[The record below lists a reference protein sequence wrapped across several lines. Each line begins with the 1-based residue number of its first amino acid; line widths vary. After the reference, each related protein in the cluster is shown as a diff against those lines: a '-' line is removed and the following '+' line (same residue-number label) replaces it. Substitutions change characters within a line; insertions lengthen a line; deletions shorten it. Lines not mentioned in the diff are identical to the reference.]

1 LANKR
6 NSYSKARIKNRRKP
20 DYQKVAMLNLRY
32 ISSFKFQLKRIMEES
47 SMNEDFTNAFIAN
60 LITKGS
66 RGSLNEAMD
75 YVRSLAKE
83 GIFKEDTSK
92 EILLL
97 LDRNRKYR

>member
-1 LANKR
+1 MANKR
-6 NSYSKARIKNRRKP
+6 YGPSKARMKNKYRP
-20 DYQKVAMLNLRY
+20 DYQKEAKLNLRY
-32 ISSFKFQLKRIMEES
+32 ISRFKFLLRQIMEES

-66 RGSLNEAMD
+66 RGSLNEAKD
-75 YVRSLAKE
+75 YVRSLADQ
-83 GIFKEDTSK
+83 GIFKDETSE

>member
-6 NSYSKARIKNRRKP
+6 YGPSKARMKNKYRP
-20 DYQKVAMLNLRY
+20 DYQKEAMLNLRY
-32 ISSFKFQLKRIMEES
+32 LSRFKFQLRQIMEES

-66 RGSLNEAMD
+66 RGSLSEAKD
-75 YVRSLAKE
+75 YVRSLVDQ
-83 GIFKEDTSK
+83 GIFKDETSE